1 MGSLRGTRST
11 RDKILETALKL
22 FSQKGYLG
30 ATTKEIAKEAGI
42 AEVTLF
48 RHFSSKEKLFE
59 NVISTYSFLP
69 ALKDLLPE
77 VEGMSYEKALNV
89 IAKRFLE
96 TLSSR
101 KDLIQIM
108 HSEMHRYPEK
118 IHMIHNSII
127 DNVIKTLAS
136 YFEKLK
142 TKGLLKDFN
151 SELGARAFLG
161 MFFSYF
167 NVQELKMRKKYK
179 GDDAEITISEYVNIF
194 VNGTLKAV
202 SRQEKMP

>member
-1 MGSLRGTRST
+1 MGSSNGIQST

-48 RHFSSKEKLFE
+48 RHFPSKENLFE
-59 NVISTYSFLP
+59 NVISAHSFLP

-167 NVQELKMRKKYK
+167 NAQELKMRKKYK
-179 GDDAEITISEYVNIF
+179 GDDTEMTINEYVNIF

-202 SRQEKMP
+202 SRQERMP

>member
-1 MGSLRGTRST
+1 MTRIKGVPAT
-11 RDKILETALKL
+11 RDRILEAALRL

-30 ATTKEIAKEAGI
+30 ATTKEIAMEAGI

-48 RHFSSKEKLFE
+48 RHFQSKEDLFE
-59 NVISTYSFLP
+59 NVITTYSFLP
-69 ALKDLLPE
+69 TLKDLLPE
-77 VEGMSYEKALNV
+77 VEGMLYEDALRV

-118 IHMIHNSII
+118 IHMIHNTII

-136 YFEKLK
+136 YFEELK
-142 TKGLLKDFN
+142 AKGLLSDFN
-151 SELGARAFLG
+151 SELGATAFLG
-161 MFFSYF
+161 MFFSFF
-167 NVQELKMRKKYK
+167 NAQELIMRKRYN
-179 GDDAEITISEYVNIF
+179 DNDTEHVVSEYVNIF
-194 VNGTLKAV
+194 VNGTLKAG
-202 SRQEKMP
+202 QKGGIL

>member
-1 MGSLRGTRST
+1 MGSSKGIQST

-48 RHFSSKEKLFE
+48 RHFPSKEKLFE
-59 NVISTYSFLP
+59 NVISTHSFLP

-77 VEGMSYEKALNV
+77 VEGMAYEKALNV

-142 TKGLLKDFN
+142 TKGLLIDFN

-167 NVQELKMRKKYK
+167 NAQELKMRKKYK
-179 GDDAEITISEYVNIF
+179 GDDTEMTIREYVNIF
-194 VNGTLKAV
+194 VNGTLKGV
-202 SRQEKMP
+202 SRQEEMS